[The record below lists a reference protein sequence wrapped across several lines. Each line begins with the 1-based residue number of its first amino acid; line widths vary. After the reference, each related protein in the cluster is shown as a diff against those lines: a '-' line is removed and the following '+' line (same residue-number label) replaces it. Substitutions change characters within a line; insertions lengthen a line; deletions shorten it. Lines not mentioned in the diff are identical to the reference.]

1 MSSSRIAHP
10 LTVIILAAAVAISVG
25 FNIIQFQIS
34 RSVQDSIS
42 ELQNEN
48 RQLREQLLA
57 ARSISD
63 GSSAGSTVQNNT
75 DDDDDDDD
83 GGGGGDQQEP
93 PLSLSDPASSGAKS
107 ITAVAVK
114 TVATRDGFFQTM
126 RYEGAVMDIV
136 VEIVENGQGRVLVN
150 TEVPTGVDFQ
160 SSAKTAVQVAQDI
173 TGVKLSSSDVVFS
186 ITAKGDA
193 EDLQAVDGGSAGA
206 AMTILLVSEL
216 QGNSNLNP
224 KVLIT
229 GAINPD
235 GTIGAVGGIYEK
247 AQAAGS
253 YGAELFLVPRGQATY
268 LSESCEESRQGPV
281 IYRTCRSEPRPL
293 SELTEERFGMEVVEV
308 STVRE
313 ALDRFTTVQ

>member
-75 DDDDDDDD
+75 DDD
-83 GGGGGDQQEP
+83 GGGGEQEP

>member
-114 TVATRDGFFQTM
+114 TVATRDGFFQT
-126 RYEGAVMDIV
+126 
-136 VEIVENGQGRVLVN
+136 
-150 TEVPTGVDFQ
+150 
-160 SSAKTAVQVAQDI
+160 
-173 TGVKLSSSDVVFS
+173 
-186 ITAKGDA
+186 
-193 EDLQAVDGGSAGA
+193 
-206 AMTILLVSEL
+206 
-216 QGNSNLNP
+216 
-224 KVLIT
+224 
-229 GAINPD
+229 
-235 GTIGAVGGIYEK
+235 
-247 AQAAGS
+247 
-253 YGAELFLVPRGQATY
+253 
-268 LSESCEESRQGPV
+268 
-281 IYRTCRSEPRPL
+281 
-293 SELTEERFGMEVVEV
+293 
-308 STVRE
+308 
-313 ALDRFTTVQ
+313 

>member
-1 MSSSRIAHP
+1 MSSSRIASP
-10 LTVIILAAAVAISVG
+10 LTVIILAAAIVISAG
-25 FNIIQFQIS
+25 FNIIQFQMS
-34 RSVQDSIS
+34 RSIQDSIS

-48 RQLREQLLA
+48 SQLREQLIA

-63 GSSAGSTVQNNT
+63 SSSPSSAVQNNT
-75 DDDDDDDD
+75 DDDSS
-83 GGGGGDQQEP
+83 GQQEP
-93 PLSLSDPASSGAKS
+93 PLSFSDPDGSGARS

-114 TVATRDGFFQTM
+114 TIAASDGFFQTV
-126 RYEGAVMDIV
+126 RYEGTVMDIV
-136 VEIVENGQGRVLVN
+136 VEIIENGQGRVLVN

-173 TGVKLSSSDVVFS
+173 TGVKLSSSDIIFS

-216 QGNSNLNP
+216 QGNSNLNQT
-224 KVLIT
+224 VLIT
-229 GAINPD
+229 GAIKPD
-235 GTIGAVGGIYEK
+235 GTIGSVGGIYEK
-247 AQAAGS
+247 AEAAGS
-253 YGAELFLVPRGQATY
+253 YGAELFLVPKGQAIY

-281 IYRTCRSEPRPL
+281 IYRTCRSEPRSL
-293 SELTEERFGMEVVEV
+293 SELTEDRFGMRVVEV

-313 ALDRFTTVQ
+313 ALDHFTAVYL

>member
-75 DDDDDDDD
+75 DDD
-83 GGGGGDQQEP
+83 GGGDQQEP

>member
-1 MSSSRIAHP
+1 MSSSRIASP
-10 LTVIILAAAVAISVG
+10 LTVIILAVAVAISAG

-34 RSVQDSIS
+34 RSVQDNIS
-42 ELQNEN
+42 ELQSEN
-48 RQLREQLLA
+48 SQLREQLSA
-57 ARSISD
+57 ARSVSD
-63 GSSAGSTVQNNT
+63 SSSPGSAVQNNT
-75 DDDDDDDD
+75 DDD
-83 GGGGGDQQEP
+83 GSVQQQP
-93 PLSLSDPASSGAKS
+93 SLSFSDRARSGARS

-114 TVATRDGFFQTM
+114 TVAASDGFFQTV

-136 VEIVENGQGRVLVN
+136 VEIIENGQGRVLVN

-173 TGVKLSSSDVVFS
+173 TGVDLSSSDIIFS

-206 AMTILLVSEL
+206 AMTILLISEL
-216 QGNSNLNP
+216 QDNSNLNP

-229 GAINPD
+229 GTINPD
-235 GTIGAVGGIYEK
+235 GTIGPVGGISEK
-247 AQAAGS
+247 AEAAGN
-253 YGAELFLVPRGQATY
+253 YGAELFLVPKGQATY

-293 SELTEERFGMEVVEV
+293 SELTEERFGMNVVEV

-313 ALDRFTTVQ
+313 ALEHFTAMQQ